1 MTTDPRATQ
10 PIDVRAV
17 CRKIAEEKLPCNCGA
32 FESIGKHHCECV
44 GYYHEGLID
53 AFAAHFGPLVEAAPK
68 LMKALEAELTGP
80 PKNVPKSSWAK
91 EWDDTDAALAK
102 LREVNE

>member
-1 MTTDPRATQ
+1 MTTNPRSTQ

-17 CRKIAEEKLPCNCGA
+17 CDEMAHKIIRDYEYSTGRKIVSTRVALI
-32 FESIGKHHCECV
+32 ESIG
-44 GYYHEGLID
+44 YI
-53 AFAAHFGPLVEAAPK
+53 FAARFGPLVEAAPK